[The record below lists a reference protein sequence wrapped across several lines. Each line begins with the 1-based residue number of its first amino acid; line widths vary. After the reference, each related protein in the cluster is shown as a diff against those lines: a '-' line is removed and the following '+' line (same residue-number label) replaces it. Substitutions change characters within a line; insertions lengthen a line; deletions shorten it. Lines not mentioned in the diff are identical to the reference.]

1 MLQWIT
7 ALTFPLRA
15 PFFFF
20 LARESLGFI
29 LGTYCLKK
37 QTKINKYKGKL
48 QVKLKR
54 RMRPW
59 PPPCGVSEGSWATVK
74 EKGTP
79 TPLLG
84 LYGGGCVWGSCA
96 LRREYLECLP
106 PLSHLPRKVSQISG
120 VNPGCFRALPP
131 PTDLLWNLGEC
142 SRSFTRWGFIFIF
155 FVFGCVACEI
165 LVPWPRIKP
174 VPLAL
179 GAWSLS
185 HRTTR

>member
-1 MLQWIT
+1 MDYCSHIS
-7 ALTFPLRA
+7 PLCS
-15 PFFFF
+15 FFFPP
-20 LARESLGFI
+20 ARESLGFI

-84 LYGGGCVWGSCA
+84 LYGGGCVWGSPQSPPQEGEPN
-96 LRREYLECLP
+96 LRGQPRVLP
-106 PLSHLPRKVSQISG
+106 GTS
-120 VNPGCFRALPP
+120 P

-142 SRSFTRWGFIFIF
+142 SRSFTRRGFIFVF
-155 FVFGCVACEI
+155 CLFVCLF
-165 LVPWPRIKP
+165 
-174 VPLAL
+174 LA
-179 GAWSLS
+179 AWHVRS
-185 HRTTR
+185 